1 MQAAMS
7 ANGYLFLLG
16 KLFVIR
22 QCIEGVV
29 TYLVAKG
36 NHRVFVMKNLHW
48 PPIDVLVISA
58 PDGMM

>member
-1 MQAAMS
+1 MQAAMN

-16 KLFVIR
+16 KLFVIC

-29 TYLVAKG
+29 TYLVAEE